1 MWQRN
6 ALLEKVGVLYLL
18 NLRSTTTHL
27 FQSLWPF
34 LFFRTKALEDV
45 SYFELA
51 FQIKDCL
58 QRATFHSNSQ
68 VGIIFHEMDTLESPP
83 TYFRTDKFT
92 NAFQEIVDAYGYVQ
106 RCQSQH
112 ESEILPL
119 FQIMSRY
126 ITKTMHLEMPKRPII
141 WNGGS
146 TCSDSFIFY
155 LPHWIDCD
163 FFFVAVLLDIKK
175 LIQLYILL
183 WHSHFF
189 LLLCLEIGVMGYVCY

>member
-6 ALLEKVGVLYLL
+6 VLLEKDGVLYLL

-27 FQSLWPF
+27 SQSLWPF

-45 SYFELA
+45 SYFDPA

-106 RCQSQH
+106 RCQSHH
-112 ESEILPL
+112 EREILPV
-119 FQIMSRY
+119 FQIVCRY
-126 ITKTMHLEMPKRPII
+126 ITKTMHLEMLKRPII
-141 WNGGS
+141 WNRGS
-146 TCSDSFIFY
+146 TSYDSFIMN
-155 LPHWIDCD
+155 LPHRIHSD
-163 FFFVAVLLDIKK
+163 FFSIAVLLDIKK

>member
-1 MWQRN
+1 MLN
-6 ALLEKVGVLYLL
+6 FDVTKKCLVGEGWCPIFAKSQVSNYTFL
-18 NLRSTTTHL
+18 SIVVAI
-27 FQSLWPF
+27 PF
-34 LFFRTKALEDV
+34 FFFRTKALEDV
-45 SYFELA
+45 SYFDPA

-155 LPHWIDCD
+155 LPH
-163 FFFVAVLLDIKK
+163 
-175 LIQLYILL
+175 
-183 WHSHFF
+183 
-189 LLLCLEIGVMGYVCY
+189 